1 MSGDAPR
8 PRRPFAVHA
17 RLLRYLGPHSA
28 RFGAILLQLAVVSV
42 LGLARPWPLKLA
54 VDHVFGAMG
63 GLPAWLPAERSTLFA
78 VLIGASLLIETIPAW
93 WGVWLNWQTI
103 GLGQRLVND
112 FRADTVQHLH
122 RLSLL
127 FFTRHPPDDLVYRLT
142 ANTFSVQSITM
153 GGLYPLGSA
162 LLTLG
167 GMLAIM
173 LRLDWRLTL
182 VSIAVLPFFAVII
195 RSMSV
200 VVGPR
205 ATRLAESESQLL
217 SEAQRGVRAVHLVQ
231 AFTAEDD
238 EVRRFMA
245 QSERTLEQA
254 LKLYTLQ
261 TLYSSATTTVA
272 AVGTV
277 AVLYV
282 GGGAVMAGRLT
293 VGDLLV
299 FLSYLASL
307 YGPINS
313 IVQTFSTIQAAAAQ
327 AQRVFE
333 VLDSEPEVGSR
344 PGAKVVSA
352 PRGAVQFE
360 NVRFRYPAAS
370 ELALVDVSFEVPD
383 GTSVALVGPTGA
395 GKTTLCSMIVRFFDP
410 VEGTVRFDGVDLRD
424 LDLKSYRR
432 RLAVVPQSPLLFHA
446 TVNQNLLYGRPD
458 ASREQVLR
466 AAHAAEAAGFI
477 EKLPHGYDTVIGPD
491 GVQLSLGQQQ
501 RLTIARA
508 LLRDPTVLILDEP
521 TASLD
526 AETERSVIHGI
537 ETLMKGR
544 TTFVIAH
551 RLSTVRR
558 ADLILV
564 LENGRIVQ
572 RGTFDELRAVPGL
585 FQRLVE
591 AQFEEDTAPR

>member
-1 MSGDAPR
+1 MSGGPAR
-8 PRRPFAVHA
+8 QRWGTQR
-17 RLLRYLGPHSA
+17 RLLGYLGPHRSE
-28 RFGAILLQLAVVSV
+28 FGFVLLQLAVVSA

-54 VDHVFGAMG
+54 VDHVFASAAA
-63 GLPAWLPAERSTLFA
+63 PAWLPADRGTLFA
-78 VLIGASLLIETIPAW
+78 ALLLVALVVETLPAW
-93 WGVWLNWQTI
+93 WGVALNWQTI
-103 GLGQRLVND
+103 RLGQRLVND

-142 ANTFSVQSITM
+142 ANTFAVQSITM
-153 GGLYPLGSA
+153 GGLYPLATA

-167 GMLAIM
+167 GMLVIM
-173 LRLDWRLTL
+173 VRLDLTLTL
-182 VSIAVLPFFAVII
+182 VSIAVLPFFAAII
-195 RSMSV
+195 RSMSS

-245 QSERTLEQA
+245 ASERTLDQA
-254 LKLYTLQ
+254 LELYTLQ
-261 TLYSSATTTVA
+261 TVYSSVTTSVGA
-272 AVGTV
+272 LGTV

-282 GGGAVMAGRLT
+282 GGTAVIEQRLT
-293 VGDLLV
+293 LGDLLV
-299 FLSYLASL
+299 FLSYLSSL

-313 IVQTFSTIQAAAAQ
+313 IIQTTATIEAAAAQ

-333 VLDSEPEVGSR
+333 VLDSEPEVKNR
-344 PGAKVVSA
+344 PGAKAVVA
-352 PRGAVQFE
+352 PRGAVRFE
-360 NVRFRYPAAS
+360 NVRFRYPNAA
-370 ELALVDVSFEVPD
+370 ELALEDVSFEVPA

-395 GKTTLCSMIVRFFDP
+395 GKTTLCSMILRFFDP
-410 VEGTVRFDGVDLRD
+410 ATGAIHFDGTDLRE
-424 LDLKSYRR
+424 LDVKSYRR
-432 RLAVVPQSPLLFHA
+432 ALGVVPQSPLLFHA
-446 TVNQNLLYGRPD
+446 TVAQNLLYGRPD
-458 ASREQVLR
+458 ASRAELLR
-466 AAHAAEAAGFI
+466 AADAAEVVEFV
-477 EKLPHGYDTVIGPD
+477 ERLPQKYDTVIGPD
-491 GVQLSLGQQQ
+491 GVVLSLGQQQ

-508 LLRDPTVLILDEP
+508 LLRNPSVLILDEP

-526 AETERSVIHGI
+526 AETERGVIHGI

-558 ADLILV
+558 ADVILV
-564 LENGRIVQ
+564 LERGRLVQ
-572 RGTFDELRAVPGL
+572 RGTFDELRAQPGL
-585 FQRLVE
+585 FQRLAE
-591 AQFEEDTAPR
+591 AQFGDPA